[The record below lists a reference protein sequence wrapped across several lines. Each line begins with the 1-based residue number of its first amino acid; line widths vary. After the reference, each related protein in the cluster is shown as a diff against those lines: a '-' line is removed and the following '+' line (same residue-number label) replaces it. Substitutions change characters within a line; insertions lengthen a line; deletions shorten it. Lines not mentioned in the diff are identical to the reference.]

1 MRKATDLFSDEVLAN
16 RLERLADKFSDEGA
30 ESLRDRWD
38 VVEHDGYTHGELR
51 LAFDMVSDPD
61 DWKAPVDSIV
71 TERAVALV
79 SSAVV
84 FFTGTVPQTRRMG
97 AHEKR
102 ARRSPCENPVLVTSP
117 GYRDGPAGP

>member
-38 VVEHDGYTHGELR
+38 TVEHDGYTHGELR
-51 LAFDMVSDPD
+51 TAFDMVADPD
-61 DWKAPVDSIV
+61 DWRAPIDSIV

-84 FFTGTVPQTRRMG
+84 FFTATVPQTRRMG

-117 GYRDGPAGP
+117 GYRMGPAGP

>member
-1 MRKATDLFSDEVLAN
+1 MRKADSLFSDEVLAN

-30 ESLRDRWD
+30 DSLRARWD
-38 VVEHDGYTHGELR
+38 VIEHDGYTHGELR

-61 DWKAPVDSIV
+61 DWKGPIDAIV

-79 SSAVV
+79 SSAVG
-84 FFTGTVPQTRRMG
+84 FYTGTTPATRRLG

-102 ARRSPCENPVLVTSP
+102 ARRSPCEKPILVTSP
-117 GYRDGPAGP
+117 GYRAGPAGP